1 MHAIIP
7 VAGIGTR
14 LRPFTHTLPKVLVN
28 VAGKP
33 ILGHILDAL
42 VAQGVTSAT
51 IVTGYKGD
59 LVEDYVRTTYSLDVT
74 FVQQDEMLGL
84 GHAIWVA
91 RESLADEPV
100 LIILGD
106 TVFDVDLGILRTAAL
121 SSLGVKHV
129 DDPRRFGVV
138 ITNPGGFVTRLVEKP
153 ETPVSTMAIVGLYF
167 IKNPRVL
174 RACLDDLIERDLRTK
189 GEYQLTDALQL
200 MVDRGETFTTF
211 PVDGWHDCGKPET
224 LLETNRFLLNQRP
237 PLASPAGCVV
247 VPPAHIDPTAI
258 VEHSVIGPFASISKG
273 AVVRNS
279 IVRDSIICDDATVVD
294 ITLDGSIIG
303 ENAEVSGRFA
313 SINIGDASVVRLS
326 Q

>member
-42 VAQGVTSAT
+42 EHHGVTSAT
-51 IVTGYKGD
+51 IITGYKGE
-59 LVEDYVRTTYSLDVT
+59 LVEEYVRQEYSISCT
-74 FVQQDEMLGL
+74 FVEQSEMLGL
-84 GHAIWVA
+84 GHAIYTA
-91 RESLADEPV
+91 KESLQAEPV

-106 TVFDVDLGILRTAAL
+106 TVFDVDLRILDTAAFT
-121 SSLGVKHV
+121 SMGVKIV

-138 ITNPGGFVTRLVEKP
+138 VTDNGFVTQLVEKP
-153 ETPVSTMAIVGLYF
+153 EIAISNNALVGLYY
-167 IKNPRVL
+167 IHNPQLL
-174 RACLDDLIERDLRTK
+174 RECLEHLITNNLQSK

-200 MVDRGETFTTF
+200 MVDRGERITTFT
-211 PVDGWHDCGKPET
+211 VDGWHDCGKPET
-224 LLETNRFLLNQRP
+224 LLETNRFLLTKRAQ
-237 PLASPAGCVV
+237 SPVRNGCVLI
-247 VPPAHIDPTAI
+247 PPVHIAPTAI
-258 VEHSVIGPFASISKG
+258 VEHSVIGPYATVSEG

-279 IVRDSIICDDATVVD
+279 IVRDSIICDGAVVDD
-294 ITLDGSIIG
+294 ITLDQSIIG
-303 ENAEVSGRFA
+303 ETAAVSGRFA
-313 SINIGDASVVRLS
+313 SINIGDASVVKLS

>member
-42 VAQGVTSAT
+42 EVQGVTSAT
-51 IVTGYKGD
+51 IVTGYKGE
-59 LVEDYVRTTYSLDVT
+59 LVEEYVTSNYRLQCT
-74 FVQQDEMLGL
+74 FVEQKEMKGL
-84 GHAIWVA
+84 GHAIYTA
-91 RESLADEPV
+91 RESLNNEPV

-106 TVFDVDLGILRTAAL
+106 TVFDVDLSILNTSAF

-138 ITNPGGFVTRLVEKP
+138 ITEDGFVTQLVEKP
-153 ETPVSTMAIVGLYF
+153 ETAVSTTAIVGLYY
-167 IKNPRVL
+167 INNPVL
-174 RACLDDLIERDLRTK
+174 LKDCLQELIDKKLKSK

-200 MVDRGETFTTF
+200 MVDKGEKFTTF
-211 PVDGWHDCGKPET
+211 NVEGWHDCGKPET
-224 LLETNRFLLNQRP
+224 LLETNRFLLTKRT
-237 PLASPAGCVV
+237 ASPARVGCVL
-247 VPPAHIDPTAI
+247 VPPVHIDPTAI
-258 VEHSVIGPFASISKG
+258 VEHSVIGPYATVSKG

-279 IVRDSIICDDATVVD
+279 IVRDSIICDNATVND
-294 ITLDGSIIG
+294 ISLDQSIIG
-303 ENAEVSGRFA
+303 ETAAVSGRFA

>member
-14 LRPFTHTLPKVLVN
+14 LRPFTHSLPKVLVN

-33 ILGHILDAL
+33 ILGHILDSL
-42 VAQGVTSAT
+42 VEQGITSTT
-51 IVTGYKGD
+51 IITGYKGE
-59 LVEDYVRTTYSLDVT
+59 LVEEYVNNNYKLDAT

-84 GHAIWVA
+84 GHAIWTA

-106 TVFDVDLGILRTAAL
+106 TVFDVDLATLKSRQF

-138 ITNPGGFVTRLVEKP
+138 IEEGGFVSRLVEKP
-153 ETPVSTMAIVGLYF
+153 ESLVSTMAIVGLYY
-167 IKNPRVL
+167 IHEPRKL
-174 RACLDDLIERDLRTK
+174 RTALDTLIQQNIRTK

-200 MVDRGETFTTF
+200 MVDAGVKFTTF
-211 PVDGWHDCGKPET
+211 TVDGWYDCGKPET
-224 LLETNRFLLNQRP
+224 LLLTNRFLLTKRSAQP
-237 PLASPAGCVV
+237 PAPEGCVF
-247 VPPAHIDPTAI
+247 VPPVHVDPTAI
-258 VEHSVIGPFASISKG
+258 VEHSVIGPYASISKG

-279 IVRDSIICDDATVVD
+279 IIRDSIISDNASAID
-294 ITLDGSIIG
+294 IALDQSIIG
-303 ENAEVSGRFA
+303 ENAEITGRF
-313 SINIGDASVVRLS
+313 STINIGDASIVRLS

>member
-42 VAQGVTSAT
+42 ETQGVTTAT

-59 LVEDYVRTTYSLDVT
+59 LVEDYVRSASSINAT
-74 FVQQDEMLGL
+74 FVEQTEMLGL
-84 GHAIWVA
+84 GHAIWTA
-91 RESLADEPV
+91 RASLATEPV

-106 TVFDVDLGILRTAAL
+106 TVFDVDLSVLNTAAF
-121 SSLGVKHV
+121 SSLGVKSV

-138 ITNPGGFVTRLVEKP
+138 IQNGAFVSRLVEKP
-153 ETPVSTMAIVGLYF
+153 ETPVSTLAIVGLYY
-167 IKNPRVL
+167 IKQPWL
-174 RACLDDLIERDLRTK
+174 LAECLGELIDGNVRTK
-189 GEYQLTDALQL
+189 GEFQLTDALQM
-200 MVDRGETFTTF
+200 MVDKGEKFTTF

-224 LLETNRFLLNQRP
+224 LLATNRFLLNQRQAP
-237 PLASPAGCVV
+237 VAPKGCVII
-247 VPPAHIDPTAI
+247 PPAHVDPTAVI
-258 VEHSVIGPFASISKG
+258 EHSVIGPYASISKG

-279 IVRDSIICDDATVVD
+279 IIRDSIICDAATVTD
-294 ITLDGSIIG
+294 MTLEGSIIG
-303 ENAEVSGRFA
+303 ENAEVSGKFA
-313 SINIGDASVVRLS
+313 SINLGDASVVRLF